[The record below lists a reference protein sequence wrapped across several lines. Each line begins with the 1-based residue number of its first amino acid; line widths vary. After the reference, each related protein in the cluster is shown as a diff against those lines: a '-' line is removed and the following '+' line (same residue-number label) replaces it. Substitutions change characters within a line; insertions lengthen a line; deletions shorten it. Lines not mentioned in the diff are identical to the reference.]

1 MNKNDK
7 FVITINR
14 EVGSGGRTVGRK
26 LAEKLGVKYFDKAL
40 IETLSKKYG
49 LSVERIEEIKAE
61 KKSWWKDFNLYY
73 QTLVGSTSQPM
84 QAEVKLDTKNL
95 FESEKRFLQ
104 KLAAKEPCVVAGR
117 TGFMVFR
124 QWPNHLSIFIQASME
139 HRIQRIMN
147 RQNVGEQ
154 EARDIIAKVDASRE
168 TYIKKYEDTSRYD
181 TRNYQLVISM
191 DDLSEDDAVEVIMD
205 YIDRTSK

>member
-1 MNKNDK
+1 MNKNEK

-40 IETLSKKYG
+40 IERLTDKYG
-49 LSVERIEEIKAE
+49 LSVERIEEIKAQ
-61 KKSWWKDFNLYY
+61 KKSWWKDFNVYY

-84 QAEVKLDTKNL
+84 QAEVKLDNKSMYET
-95 FESEKRFLQ
+95 EKRFLQ
-104 KLAAKEPCVVAGR
+104 ELAAKESCIVAGR

-124 QWPNHLSIFIQASME
+124 QWPNHLNIFIQASME
-139 HRIQRIMN
+139 HRVQRIMS
-147 RQNVGEQ
+147 RQNVTELK
-154 EARDIIAKVDASRE
+154 ARDIIAKLDADRE
-168 TYIKKYEDTSRYD
+168 TYIKKFEDTSRYD
-181 TRNYQLVISM
+181 ARNYQLVISM
-191 DDLSEDDAVEVIMD
+191 DDLSEDDAVDVIMD